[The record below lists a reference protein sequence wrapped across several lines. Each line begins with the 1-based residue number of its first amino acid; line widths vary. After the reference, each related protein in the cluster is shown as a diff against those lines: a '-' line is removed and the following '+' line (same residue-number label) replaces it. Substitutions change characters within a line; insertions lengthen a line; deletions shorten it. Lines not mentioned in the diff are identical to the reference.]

1 MKFRMEKITAN
12 TTKSFFVEIFAI
24 GQKIEQE
31 LCAFGDECQTKKN
44 LKSLDVLIENMHS
57 EDANITEKVKFIQLA
72 KKTLQSF

>member
-1 MKFRMEKITAN
+1 MEKITAN

-31 LCAFGDECQTKKN
+31 LCTFGDECQTKKN

-57 EDANITEKVKFIQLA
+57 EDANITEKVKFIELA